1 MEIFGTIFKES
12 SKEMKELSAEEA
24 WVHAIS
30 VSKTNMKEEDLKILE
45 NLGKLLGKTNIER
58 TT

>member
-1 MEIFGTIFKES
+1 
-12 SKEMKELSAEEA
+12 MKELSAEEA

>member
-12 SKEMKELSAEEA
+12 SKGMKELSAEEA

-30 VSKTNMKEEDLKILE
+30 VSKTNMTEEDLKILE